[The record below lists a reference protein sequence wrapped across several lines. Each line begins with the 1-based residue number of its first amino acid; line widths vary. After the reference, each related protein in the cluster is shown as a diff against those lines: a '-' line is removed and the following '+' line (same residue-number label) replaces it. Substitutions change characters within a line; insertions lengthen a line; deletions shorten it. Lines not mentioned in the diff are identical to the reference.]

1 MADKSIPKL
10 ESVTTPTSEDLALI
24 VTDASSAPANKKST
38 LATFFNKI
46 PTWLGFSTTP
56 IVYTTGEI
64 DVTTPVSFLSVTGS
78 TTFSL
83 PAGTIGQ
90 IKMLVCTVA
99 ASTPVGVLTPIASSN
114 DGYDTLTFH
123 EKGQSATLIYENS
136 GWIVLSS
143 TASNF
148 SLGYEDFL
156 RLEDGVGTSEGSY
169 SATSTG
175 EVLSQEAE
183 DITGHLE
190 SKSFK
195 FVLER
200 SIGTVTTEN
209 ISTKSISASTD
220 STDALIKQYDG
231 TEVARIHDG
240 AVVPTATGTSTSLSA
255 GTGLG
260 NRRRILTLGSG
271 NDDNVLTLTVADSGS
286 IIYVTPTNALSI
298 TLPLVGT
305 NTGIWFDIIIAA
317 NFNKAFTIK
326 TAGQEGVDNITLFC
340 NASDAVAADV
350 GGTDHDVL
358 TFTNALIGS
367 RIELINCVGGDA
379 EEWHAYV
386 RSMNTIDASI
396 A

>member
-1 MADKSIPKL
+1 MADKSIPNL
-10 ESVTTPTSEDLALI
+10 ESVTTPTSEDLAII
-24 VTDASSAPANKKST
+24 VTDVASAPANKKST

-99 ASTPVGVLTPIASSN
+99 ASTPSGVLTPIASAD
-114 DGYDTLTFH
+114 DGYNTITFNA
-123 EKGQSATLIYENS
+123 KGQSVTLIYENS
-136 GWIVLSS
+136 GWII
-143 TASNF
+143 
-148 SLGYEDFL
+148 
-156 RLEDGVGTSEGSY
+156 
-169 SATSTG
+169 
-175 EVLSQEAE
+175 LSQSLQFGKLPDAV
-183 DITGHLE
+183 D
-190 SKSFK
+190 S
-195 FVLER
+195 V
-200 SIGTVTTEN
+200 
-209 ISTKSISASTD
+209 IS
-220 STDALIKQYDG
+220 QFDG
-231 TEVARIHDG
+231 TEVARVHDG
-240 AVVPTATGTSTSLSA
+240 AVVPTAAGTSTSLSA

-260 NRRRILTLGSG
+260 YRRRILTLGSG
-271 NDDNVLTLTVADSGS
+271 NDDNTLTLTAADSGS
-286 IIYVTPTNALSI
+286 IIYVTPTNAVTLI
-298 TLPLVGT
+298 LPLIGT
-305 NTGIWFDIIIAA
+305 ETGQWFDIIIAA
-317 NFNKAFTIK
+317 NANKAFNIK
-326 TAGQEGVDNITLFC
+326 TSGQDGADNITLFC

-350 GGTDHDVL
+350 GGTDHDIL

-367 RIELINCVGGDA
+367 RIELINCAGGDA